1 MKCLCGYEKLHDWEE
16 NKNDKE
22 IGDQDFIRIDYFGQP
37 FETDLKTNRQYDNK
51 YEYGYLYAC
60 PKCMTVKFVVD

>member
-22 IGDQDFIRIDYFGQP
+22 IGVQDFIRIDYFGQP
-37 FETDLKTNRQYDNK
+37 FETDLKTNREHGDR

-60 PKCMTVKFVVD
+60 PKCMTIKLAID